1 MNYEEL
7 LEKYFDGT
15 ATSDECREVLEKM
28 QADGILGDVLVSEAA
43 SLFAC
48 SREELEESFSPAE
61 VEEIEAM
68 RRSFASAGNI
78 KPINYASDEDDYK
91 MVAEDEA
98 PYGN

>member
-7 LEKYFDGT
+7 LEKYIEGT
-15 ATSDECREVLEKM
+15 ATAEECREVLEKM

-48 SREELEESFSPAE
+48 SREELEETFSPAE

-68 RRSFASAGNI
+68 RRNLAFRGNVT
-78 KPINYASDEDDYK
+78 PTNYASDEDDYK

>member
-7 LEKYFDGT
+7 LEKYLDGY
-15 ATSDECREVLEKM
+15 ATSEECREVIEKM
-28 QADGILGDVLVSEAA
+28 QADGILGDVLLSEAA

-48 SREELEESFSPAE
+48 TREELLETFSPAE

-68 RRSFASAGNI
+68 RCEAMGVSFA
-78 KPINYASDEDDYK
+78 KPAPYASDEPDYR

-98 PYGN
+98 PYGK